1 MAKTKKSKSIKLL
14 IVGDAC
20 EDVYVYGHCNRLAPE
35 APVPVFVADREKRS
49 GGMALNVEANLSS
62 LGADCTILHNQKKIE
77 KTRYVEESTNHLF
90 IRIDSDESDIK
101 RINKK
106 YLTKK
111 YLSQYDAVVISDYN
125 KGFLTEEDIETICY
139 RHPLTFMDTKKSLG
153 RWCKDC
159 KWIKI
164 NENELEATKDHIK
177 GLDHIFDEKLI
188 VTLGEKGCCYNGM
201 VYSVDKVEIKDL
213 SGAGDTFLSGFV
225 YQYLKDKDVE
235 EAIKFANKCATIVV
249 QQKGVN
255 VVNGL

>member
-1 MAKTKKSKSIKLL
+1 MKIL

-20 EDVYVYGHCNRLAPE
+20 EDVYVYGHCDRLAPE

-49 GGMALNVEANLSS
+49 GGMALNVHANLVS
-62 LGADCTILHNQKKIE
+62 LGASCAILNNQKKIE

-90 IRIDSDESDIK
+90 IRIDSDETNIDRIK
-101 RINKK
+101 KE
-106 YLTKK
+106 YLRKE
-111 YLSQYDAVVISDYN
+111 YLSQYDAIVISDYN

-164 NENELEATKDHIK
+164 NENELRATRDDIE

-188 VTLGEKGCCYNGM
+188 VTLGEKGCYYNGST
-201 VYSVDKVEIKDL
+201 YSVGKVEIKDL

-225 YQYLKDKDVE
+225 YEYLKSKDAE

-255 VVNGL
+255 VISGL